1 MTLWINKILHVFNEM
16 FPNAECELNHRNEFE
31 LLVAV
36 MLSAQS
42 TDASVNKLTRNLFE
56 KYKGPKEFAEVSIK
70 DLESDL
76 KQIGLYRNKAKSIKE
91 TSKIL
96 LERHSGAVPST
107 FEELISLRGV
117 GRKTANVV
125 LSVAY
130 NIPAIPVDTHVER
143 VSKRL
148 GIAIES
154 DSVLVVEQKLMK
166 LIPKDRWNL
175 SHHQF
180 IFFGR
185 YHCTARNPKCNKCP
199 LESNCVFNKTKNL

>member
-1 MTLWINKILHVFNEM
+1 MNKILHVFDDM
-16 FPNAECELNHRNEFE
+16 FPDAECELTHTNEFE

-42 TDASVNKLTRNLFE
+42 TDASVNKLTIDLFK
-56 KYKGPKEFAEVSIK
+56 KYKGPKDFVQVPISE
-70 DLESDL
+70 LENDL

-96 LERHSGAVPST
+96 LEKFDGKVPST
-107 FEELISLRGV
+107 MKELTSLKGV

-125 LSVAY
+125 LSVAF
-130 NIPAIPVDTHVER
+130 NIPSIPVDTHVDR

-148 GIAIES
+148 GLANEN
-154 DSVLVVEQKLMK
+154 DNVLEVEKKLMEV
-166 LIPKDRWNL
+166 IPKDKWNS

-185 YHCTARNPKCNKCP
+185 YHCTARNPKCDQCD
-199 LESNCVFNKTKNL
+199 LISECVYNQTKYL